1 MFIKPGKTTERG
13 NGQEDTTRRR
23 ALALCL
29 AAVPLLIGS
38 YAGFL
43 LLTANPPGSGTELR
57 LDQFLSEVAGH
68 QVENA
73 TILPGDDRIT
83 GFAFDTGP
91 FWVDYASGHES
102 MFAALT
108 DALQQAK
115 VPTTVDREPLRA
127 LAGPAGI
134 ALPGLIIA
142 DSVVI
147 LTMVV
152 RGRRARAEFGRAAA
166 RQASGDGR
174 ITFDDLAGVDEAVE
188 ELREIRDYLA
198 DPKRFVA
205 AGAAIPKGIL
215 LSGPPGCG
223 KTRLARAV
231 SGEARAPFFAI
242 SGSDFVEMY
251 VGVGAARI
259 RDLFDT
265 ARVRAPAIVFI
276 DELDAV
282 GRRRTDSPAG
292 GQDEREA
299 TLNQLLVEMDG
310 FDGASGVV
318 VLAATNRPDILDP
331 ALLRPGRFDRRISVD
346 LPDVRGRAA
355 ILSLHTQGKPI
366 EAEVDLKQIARST
379 AGFSG
384 ADLANVV
391 NEAALLA
398 MRRGAAAID
407 CRLMSEA
414 IERVVAG
421 PQRRSRILSGAERER
436 IAYHEAGHAV
446 CATALPGADRVGKVS
461 IVARGHGGGFTWF
474 VNDDDAALATRTQL
488 LDRIAALL
496 AGRAA
501 EELRYGEP
509 STSTSDD
516 LVKAASI
523 ARRMVTELGMS
534 DRIGPVAVLQVDPA
548 GTPAGACIG
557 MSERLSDEMD
567 AELQRIVRDGLERA
581 TCVLRRNRAVL
592 GDLARQLLACE
603 TLEGPSLQF
612 ALRRVKPG
620 SQASSRRRQTAR
632 PAAQLVAVVH
642 AS

>member
-1 MFIKPGKTTERG
+1 MMIKRNRNARRRRDEAGAM
-13 NGQEDTTRRR
+13 RRR

-29 AAVPLLIGS
+29 AALPLFIGV
-38 YAGFL
+38 YASFL
-43 LLTANPPGSGTELR
+43 LVTANPPASGTELR
-57 LDQFLSEVAGH
+57 LDQFLSEVAAR
-68 QVENA
+68 QVEEA
-73 TILPGDDRIT
+73 TILPRDDRIT
-83 GFAFDTGP
+83 GFASDTGA
-91 FWVDYASGHES
+91 FWVDYAGGHES

-134 ALPGLIIA
+134 ALPGLILA
-142 DSVVI
+142 DSALI
-147 LTMVV
+147 LTMIVH
-152 RGRRARAEFGRAAA
+152 GRRAHGEFGRAAA
-166 RQASGDGR
+166 RQAGGDAR

-198 DPKRFVA
+198 DPKRFA
-205 AGAAIPKGIL
+205 DAGAAIPKGIL

-231 SGEARAPFFAI
+231 AGEARAPFFSI

-259 RDLFDT
+259 RDLFNT
-265 ARVRAPAIVFI
+265 ARAQAPAILFI

-331 ALLRPGRFDRRISVD
+331 ALLRPGRFDRRIGVE
-346 LPDVRGRAA
+346 LPDVRGRTA
-355 ILSLHTQGKPI
+355 ILSLHANGKPLDDG
-366 EAEVDLKQIARST
+366 VDLQQIARST

-384 ADLANVV
+384 ADLANVI

-398 MRRGAAAID
+398 MRRGGMRID
-407 CRLMSEA
+407 EHLMSEA
-414 IERVVAG
+414 VERVVAG

-474 VNDDDAALATRTQL
+474 VRDDDAGLATRTQL

-501 EELRYGEP
+501 EELLCGEP
-509 STSTSDD
+509 STSSSDD
-516 LVKAASI
+516 LAKAASI
-523 ARRMVTELGMS
+523 ARHMVTELGMS
-534 DRIGPVAVLQVDPA
+534 ERIGPLAVSQVE
-548 GTPAGACIG
+548 PAGAAIG
-557 MSERLSDEMD
+557 AGGAISERLSDEMD
-567 AELQRIVRDGLERA
+567 AEVQRIVREGLDRA
-581 TCVLRRNRAVL
+581 TFVLERNRAVL
-592 GDLARQLLACE
+592 RGLARRLLACE
-603 TLEGPSLQF
+603 TLEGPPLQD
-612 ALRRVKPG
+612 ALRRVK
-620 SQASSRRRQTAR
+620 SQTQSSPRRRPAAR
-632 PAAQLVAVVH
+632 PAAQLVAVLH

>member
-1 MFIKPGKTTERG
+1 MFINRNGNERPDRDG
-13 NGQEDTTRRR
+13 ARAMRRR

-29 AAVPLLIGS
+29 AALPLFVAV

-43 LLTANPPGSGTELR
+43 LLTANPPASGTRLR
-57 LDQFLSEVAGH
+57 LDQFLSEVAGR
-68 QVENA
+68 QVEEA

-83 GFAFDTGP
+83 GFAYDTGA
-91 FWVDYASGHES
+91 FWVDYAGGHES

-115 VPTTVDREPLRA
+115 VPTTVDREPLHA
-127 LAGPAGI
+127 LVGPAGI
-134 ALPGLIIA
+134 ALPGLILA
-142 DSVVI
+142 DLALI
-147 LTMVV
+147 LTIVV
-152 RGRRARAEFGRAAA
+152 RGRSAHGDFGRAAA
-166 RQASGDGR
+166 RQGGGDAR

-198 DPKRFVA
+198 DPKRFIT

-231 SGEARAPFFAI
+231 AGEAHAPFFSI

-259 RDLFDT
+259 RDLFNT
-265 ARVRAPAIVFI
+265 ARSQAPAILFI

-318 VLAATNRPDILDP
+318 VLAATNRPDVLDP
-331 ALLRPGRFDRRISVD
+331 ALLRPGRFDRRIRVE
-346 LPDVRGRAA
+346 LPDLRGRTA
-355 ILSLHTQGKPI
+355 ILSLHTRGKPLDV
-366 EAEVDLKQIARST
+366 EVDLHQIARST

-384 ADLANVV
+384 ADLANVI

-398 MRRGAAAID
+398 MRRGGTRID
-407 CRLMSEA
+407 HRLMSEA

-421 PQRRSRILSGAERER
+421 PERRSHVLSAAERER

-474 VNDDDAALATRTQL
+474 VRDDDAALATRTQL

-501 EELRYGEP
+501 EELLYGEP
-509 STSTSDD
+509 STSSSDD
-516 LVKAASI
+516 LAKAASI
-523 ARRMVTELGMS
+523 ARRMVMELGMS
-534 DRIGPVAVLQVDPA
+534 DRIGPLAVPQIESS
-548 GTPAGACIG
+548 GADTGAFAAI
-557 MSERLSDEMD
+557 SERLSDEID
-567 AELQRIVRDGLERA
+567 AEAQRIVRDGLERA
-581 TCVLRRNRAVL
+581 TTVLTRNRTVL
-592 GDLARQLLACE
+592 TVLTRRLLASE
-603 TLEGPSLQF
+603 TLEGQPLQDV
-612 ALRRVKPG
+612 LRRVRSPE
-620 SQASSRRRQTAR
+620 QPPVRRRPSDR
-632 PAAQLVAVVH
+632 PAAQLVTVLH